1 MIWLSV
7 NRDLRMWNLLCSS
20 GYKIPL
26 ITSIIFRGDYPVK
39 RDALLESYYWP
50 HHRRLERL
58 VGEHLAQYGRVLVID
73 CHSFPST
80 PQPYELDS
88 AGKRPE
94 ICIGTDSLHTPAN
107 LVSAL
112 RTSLAG
118 HGFSTALNT
127 PFAGALVPLRY
138 YRQKLSVASV
148 MIEVRRDLYINERT
162 GARLPGFQTVRSR
175 LAAALTRAI
184 WESE

>member
-7 NRDLRMWNLLCSS
+7 NRDLRRWNLLSLL

-26 ITSIIFRGDYPVK
+26 ITLIIFRGDYPVK

-138 YRQKLSVASV
+138 YR
-148 MIEVRRDLYINERT
+148 
-162 GARLPGFQTVRSR
+162 
-175 LAAALTRAI
+175 
-184 WESE
+184 